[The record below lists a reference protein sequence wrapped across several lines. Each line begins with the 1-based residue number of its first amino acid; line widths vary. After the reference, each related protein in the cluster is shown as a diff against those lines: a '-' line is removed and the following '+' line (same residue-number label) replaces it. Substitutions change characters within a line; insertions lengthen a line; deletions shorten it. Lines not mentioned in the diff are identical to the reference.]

1 METEKYRSRIKTWAI
16 FFLTVY
22 TSIADTLT
30 RIGGKRFRNAVGKRI
45 RYAGVYGSKK
55 YRSGFILGRYF
66 FVPMRRQ
73 NSESRNTDIAK

>member
-1 METEKYRSRIKTWAI
+1 MIVCDC
-16 FFLTVY
+16 LDGL
-22 TSIADTLT
+22 IASK